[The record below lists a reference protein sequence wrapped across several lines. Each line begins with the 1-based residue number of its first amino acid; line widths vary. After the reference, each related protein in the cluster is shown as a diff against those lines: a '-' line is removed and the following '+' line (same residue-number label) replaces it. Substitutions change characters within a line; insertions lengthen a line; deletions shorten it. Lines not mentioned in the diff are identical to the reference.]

1 MSLCCL
7 LPLSPQF
14 VPLQFAVPVI
24 TSLPQ
29 SCGIHRKVTS
39 LSWVR
44 TCTPP
49 RQAKQLFAQVSQCC
63 KLSAP
68 LSQVMKVEQLHWWTQ
83 RILTLP
89 SALPCTSEPSQAL
102 LSLLTGTDDCGTQ
115 RGTASPQKPQFFLGK
130 TWESARSGLLI
141 QEIVAENRVNQAM
154 SHF

>member
-7 LPLSPQF
+7 LPHSPQF
-14 VPLQFAVPVI
+14 LPLQFAVPVI

-44 TCTPP
+44 AWTLT
-49 RQAKQLFAQVSQCC
+49 RQIKVVILTGQFLQLTSIP
-63 KLSAP
+63 L

-89 SALPCTSEPSQAL
+89 
-102 LSLLTGTDDCGTQ
+102 
-115 RGTASPQKPQFFLGK
+115 
-130 TWESARSGLLI
+130 
-141 QEIVAENRVNQAM
+141 
-154 SHF
+154 